1 MALPSVSITHHG
13 GRSTHTKHTLDSH
26 RRTHTELSVL
36 AATVSMFPP
45 TSFLPTPLP
54 RSPSSLLHLH
64 SHLALFIFHTG
75 AGVTFGVSHFNHSL
89 LLSSLSSHLSKLIDP
104 ENTFCKEVLQSLTEL
119 FPSTSQHSRSCLYL
133 SLSALPLIL
142 IPIPTEIPR
151 LLYSH
156 CKRSYIAVV
165 QMPSQL
171 SQKHLTHQLL
181 CCRVKI

>member
-1 MALPSVSITHHG
+1 M
-13 GRSTHTKHTLDSH
+13 
-26 RRTHTELSVL
+26 

-64 SHLALFIFHTG
+64 SHLALFIFHTD

-119 FPSTSQHSRSCLYL
+119 FPLPSIPDLAFTFPPLLLFSFLFTL
-133 SLSALPLIL
+133 KSLDFFIPSARDHILPLSKCLPSSPKKIS
-142 IPIPTEIPR
+142 PI
-151 LLYSH
+151 S
-156 CKRSYIAVV
+156 
-165 QMPSQL
+165 
-171 SQKHLTHQLL
+171 
-181 CCRVKI
+181 CCVAE

>member
-1 MALPSVSITHHG
+1 M
-13 GRSTHTKHTLDSH
+13 
-26 RRTHTELSVL
+26 

-64 SHLALFIFHTG
+64 SHLALFIFHTD

-104 ENTFCKEVLQSLTEL
+104 ENTFCKEALQSLTEL
-119 FPSTSQHSRSCLYL
+119 FPLPSIPDLAFTFP
-133 SLSALPLIL
+133 PLIL
-142 IPIPTEIPR
+142 IPIPTEIPC
-151 LLYSH
+151 LLYSL

>member
-26 RRTHTELSVL
+26 RRTHTELSV

-89 LLSSLSSHLSKLIDP
+89 LLSSLSSHLSKSIDL

-119 FPSTSQHSRSCLYL
+119 FPLPSIPDLAFTFPPLPCLLFSFLFPLKSLVFFIPSARDHILPSSKCLPSSPKNISPISCCV
-133 SLSALPLIL
+133 A
-142 IPIPTEIPR
+142 E
-151 LLYSH
+151 
-156 CKRSYIAVV
+156 
-165 QMPSQL
+165 
-171 SQKHLTHQLL
+171 
-181 CCRVKI
+181 